1 MTRTLILA
9 SESPRRKILLQE
21 AGFYFEI
28 FPVNISENLDKNL
41 TLDQQ
46 IIAISEQ
53 KSITAKMRLLA
64 DNRESFLILA
74 ADTMVVLDN
83 QALGKPIDQQQAY
96 QYLRQLSGREHQ
108 VKTAISFLDSQNDTP
123 DSFIITTRVF
133 FRQLT
138 DQEIWDYI
146 ATGEPMDKAGAYGI
160 QGLGRKFVETIV
172 GPFDNVVGLPMDTV
186 KNYLRKK
193 DLRKSTA
200 SVNSDSKIIV
210 QKYGGATLSTPEKIK
225 QVSKRIA
232 NLSKSGTKVV
242 AVVSAMGKTTNE
254 LIQLAHSVSKHPN
267 KREMDM
273 LLSTG
278 ERISMSLVSMAL
290 HDLGSKSI
298 SFTGSQAGIFTNDLH
313 ISACIEDVKADRV
326 RGSLDENKI
335 VVLAGFQGVSP
346 KTKEITTLGRGGS
359 DTTAVAMAAYLKA
372 NRCEILKDV
381 EAVMS
386 ADPKLVNNAKTIS
399 TMNYDQL
406 LEMCFWGAKV
416 LHYRSVELAKMQE
429 VTLYIGP
436 AANDDSA
443 GTVVSR
449 QPSKNNKS
457 INNLGANKKI
467 ISNTVVNSK
476 LETDM
481 KTNLN
486 VEKNASTNC
495 MNYETSQILSVNSWE
510 QILLIQ
516 SNLPNLANT
525 FTSFINLLDEYEIAF
540 PQILNAKESS
550 KCEFYVTGPS
560 EILTAIDKLLTSSKS
575 EKTSVFQIMDRNLC
589 TVTVTHT
596 GTTGAECLPVLLQ
609 KLNLSG
615 FGPKEFFLSSQS
627 IAFVLPKNARE
638 SAIKV
643 LHG

>member
-28 FPVNISENLDKNL
+28 FPVNISEKLDKNL

-83 QALGKPIDQQQAY
+83 QALGKPMDQQQAY

-138 DQEIWDYI
+138 DAEIWDYI

-186 KNYLRKK
+186 KNYLQKI
-193 DLRKSTA
+193 DLFKITA
-200 SVNSDSKIIV
+200 STNSNSKIIV

-326 RGSLDENKI
+326 RNSLDENKI

-359 DTTAVAMAAYLKA
+359 DTTAVAMAAYLNA
-372 NRCEILKDV
+372 TRCEILKDV

-416 LHYRSVELAKMQE
+416 LHYRSVELAKMRE

-436 AANDDSA
+436 AVNDDSA
-443 GTVVSR
+443 GTLVGG
-449 QPSKNNKS
+449 QQSKNNKAT
-457 INNLGANKKI
+457 NNIKNF
-467 ISNTVVNSK
+467 
-476 LETDM
+476 
-481 KTNLN
+481 
-486 VEKNASTNC
+486 EKNASNNC

-510 QILLIQ
+510 QVLLIQ
-516 SNLPNLANT
+516 SKLPNLSNT
-525 FTSFINLLDEYEIAF
+525 FSTFISLLDEYEIVF
-540 PQILNAKESS
+540 PQILNAKELP

-560 EILTAIDKLLTSSKS
+560 EILTAIDELLTSSKS
-575 EKTSVFQIMDRNLC
+575 DKSSLFQVIDRNLC

-596 GTTGAECLPVLLQ
+596 GTTGAECLPVLLH

-615 FGPKEFFLSSQS
+615 LGLKEFFLSSQS
-627 IAFVLPKNARE
+627 IAFVLPKNVRE